1 MLTVPQTKF
10 ILQCTKCKSQNY
22 LTTKNRQNVSDRL
35 SLKKHCRK
43 CNEHTEHTEQRL
55 RK

>member
-1 MLTVPQTKF
+1 VWKVPQTKF
-10 ILQCTKCKSQNY
+10 MLQCTEGKSQNY

-35 SLKKHCRK
+35 TLNKHCPRCHK
-43 CNEHTEHTEQRL
+43 HTAHGEQRL